1 MQHFENIDE
10 IFDFATALED
20 DAYRFF
26 KYLSN
31 RAGSVALQ
39 NLMDQ
44 FAEQELEHKKK
55 IASLRAGKELIASQK
70 VDKLKIPEHPALSQQ
85 NDFFDYDEMMNIAR
99 KKESASFRIYDYL
112 AKTAEKED
120 FKKVFSFLAQQEAEH
135 KNWLDQQ
142 SPASDN

>member
-31 RAGSVALQ
+31 RAGSVTLQ

-44 FAEQELEHKKK
+44 FADQELEHKKK
-55 IASLRAGKELIASQK
+55 ITSLRAGKELLASK
-70 VDKLKIPEHPALSQQ
+70 KMGKLQIPACPALKQQ
-85 NDFFDYDEMMNIAR
+85 TDFF
-99 KKESASFRIYDYL
+99 
-112 AKTAEKED
+112 
-120 FKKVFSFLAQQEAEH
+120 
-135 KNWLDQQ
+135 
-142 SPASDN
+142 

>member
-10 IFDFATALED
+10 IFDFATALEE

-39 NLMDQ
+39 TLMDK
-44 FAEQELEHKKK
+44 FADQELEHKKK
-55 IASLRAGKELIASQK
+55 IASLRAGKQLFVSK
-70 VDKLKIPEHPALSQQ
+70 KTNKLQIPDCVPLKQTT
-85 NDFFDYDEMMNIAR
+85 DFFDYDEMIGIAR

-112 AKTAEKED
+112 EKNAEKED
-120 FKKVFSFLAQQEAEH
+120 FKKVFSFLAAQEVEH

-142 SPASDN
+142 VSALDK